1 MKNYFES
8 FLIFIAG
15 VGLLAGVSAFSY
27 NQFDKQINSPPPT
40 FDLER
45 QMKSIPRVLFVILP
59 LDSPPDTLQ
68 LINEHKEFFRYDTIS
83 LKMVFNYIPASPSTY
98 TVIGNKGAYTFTSN
112 EYVYTYAIKGSG
124 VNFKRNP
131 KVIHVPT
138 VIVGE
143 PDSLFFRGR
152 EMYSD

>member
-1 MKNYFES
+1 MKY
-8 FLIFIAG
+8 
-15 VGLLAGVSAFSY
+15 LLALLVVGCIGCDPKELAL
-27 NQFDKQINSPPPT
+27 NKDK
-40 FDLER
+40 
-45 QMKSIPRVLFVILP
+45 KSVPRVLFVILP

-83 LKMVFNYIPASPSTY
+83 LKMVFNFIPASPSTY
-98 TVIGNKGAYTFTSN
+98 TVIGNKGAYTFTNN
-112 EYVYTYAIKGSG
+112 ESVYTYAIKGSG
-124 VNFKRNP
+124 INFKRNP
-131 KVIHVPT
+131 KIQHTPT